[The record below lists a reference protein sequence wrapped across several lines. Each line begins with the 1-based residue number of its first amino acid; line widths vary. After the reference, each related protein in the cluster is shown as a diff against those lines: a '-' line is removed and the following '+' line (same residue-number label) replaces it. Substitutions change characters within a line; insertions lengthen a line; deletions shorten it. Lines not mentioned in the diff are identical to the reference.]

1 MIFKI
6 LIFTKLQVPAPVL
19 EPLVPAPV
27 PEPEM
32 PAAPTVTAPEPPA
45 APPQEEESPAA
56 STKHKDS
63 FAQVCAWKLCPF
75 IYVSPG
81 SNLYQISLIGWIAIQ
96 VLGCDLYADQSG
108 PQETAFIFRVFRIRI
123 RGNFRSWIRIR
134 I

>member
-1 MIFKI
+1 MENICIFFTSKIFTTFGHEISGSGPYFTKLDKHLFMPDTMIFKI

-63 FAQVCAWKLCPF
+63 FAQVCA
-75 IYVSPG
+75 
-81 SNLYQISLIGWIAIQ
+81 
-96 VLGCDLYADQSG
+96 
-108 PQETAFIFRVFRIRI
+108 
-123 RGNFRSWIRIR
+123 
-134 I
+134 